1 MTTIRTFAGGLVE
14 FAEAFRILW
23 EAQLAAKTR
32 EVDKALEVAPESK
45 ENARIKQFRERIAAA
60 KAKADKLKQGAEE
73 EPKEPIRARDK

>member
-32 EVDKALEVAPESK
+32 KVDKALEGVQSK
-45 ENARIKQFRERIAAA
+45 GPASY
-60 KAKADKLKQGAEE
+60 
-73 EPKEPIRARDK
+73 